1 METTSSSRV
10 GTQPAEAPEL
20 PELPDLPAAAPAG
33 PAAAP
38 AASATPAASAVPAAA
53 PATAPAQSEEA
64 ARPVPAARR
73 TAEGFLRADFPWYG
87 LDEAFTGPRWLLQVG
102 TGADGTVEHGSTGH
116 GDEPSV
122 RGEIATGEKERFAV
136 VVTVASNPLRR
147 SGDGTGVLEATS
159 VSSAAWLA
167 GSGLLAY
174 SWPGQMDH
182 SLRDD
187 WLEQQTEAAWELAD
201 DLDGPDW
208 SVLSLPVD
216 GEPTPFHYRE
226 SEFGWV
232 LAGSTA
238 AGVHLGAYGRGMSA
252 YGLGFSVIGDLAAYQ
267 Q

>member
-10 GTQPAEAPEL
+10 ATQPAEAPA
-20 PELPDLPAAAPAG
+20 PAAEP
-33 PAAAP
+33 AAP
-38 AASATPAASAVPAAA
+38 AAPAA
-53 PATAPAQSEEA
+53 PAPASPQAPPEA
-64 ARPVPAARR
+64 APEAATPVPTARR
-73 TAEGFLRADFPWYG
+73 TAQGYLRAEFPWYG
-87 LDEAFTGPRWLLQVG
+87 LDGAFTGPRWLMQVG

-122 RGEIATGEKERFAV
+122 RGELATGEKERFAV

-147 SGDGTGVLEATS
+147 SSDGTGTLEATS

-182 SLRDD
+182 TLRND

-208 SVLSLPVD
+208 STLSLPVD

-232 LAGSTA
+232 LAGSTRG
-238 AGVHLGAYGRGMSA
+238 GVHLGAYGRGMSA
-252 YGLGFSVIGDLAAYQ
+252 YGLGFSVIGDLSAYE
-267 Q
+267 